1 MMANVQEER
10 VEVSALKGD
19 YPFGFHDP
27 DQSVFRARKGLDRV
41 TSRRRVAMSLRPLAD
56 HVLIRRHEA
65 DDQQEGGIIIPDT
78 AKERPQEGEIL
89 AVGPGRMMEDGHL
102 QPIAVAIGNTVLF
115 GKYAGTEIK
124 LDQEDLLVMRE
135 SDLLG
140 VLEG

>member
-1 MMANVQEER
+1 
-10 VEVSALKGD
+10 
-19 YPFGFHDP
+19 
-27 DQSVFRARKGLDRV
+27 
-41 TSRRRVAMSLRPLAD
+41 
-56 HVLIRRHEA
+56 
-65 DDQQEGGIIIPDT
+65 
-78 AKERPQEGEIL
+78 
-89 AVGPGRMMEDGHL
+89 MMEDGHR

>member
-1 MMANVQEER
+1 
-10 VEVSALKGD
+10 
-19 YPFGFHDP
+19 
-27 DQSVFRARKGLDRV
+27 
-41 TSRRRVAMSLRPLAD
+41 MSLRPLAD
-56 HVLIRRHEA
+56 HVLIRRHEV
-65 DDQQEGGIIIPDT
+65 DERHPGGIIIPDT

-89 AVGPGRMMEDGHL
+89 AVGPGRMMEDGQR